1 MVVAYIMAFM
11 KLSWEKAL
19 ELEQE
24 RRKMAQPNP
33 GFIKLLARLDG
44 EDKFINFSKELG
56 SHDE

>member
-1 MVVAYIMAFM
+1 MAFM

-19 ELEQE
+19 EFVQE

-33 GFIKLLARLDG
+33 GFLKFLARLDS
-44 EDKFINFSKELG
+44 EDKFRSFSKELG

>member
-1 MVVAYIMAFM
+1 MVVAYIMASM

-19 ELEQE
+19 ELVQE

-33 GFIKLLARLDG
+33 GFIKLLARLYS